1 MANRF
6 ELLTQPDILGSFET
20 GRAQTRQIQRER
32 LADQEMR
39 AKLDRGNQFR
49 QLAGQAYGAGNADER
64 QAAISQAASVDP
76 QAAMALDTQ
85 LASNEETKQKRLGVW
100 ARALTNIPETNQAA
114 RAALYQQMRPEML
127 KFGIANAPEQYTP
140 EVGQMAQ
147 AFADMASGQTPSQ
160 LTYFNSMTRGMAPA
174 DIERARRVELGL
186 DGRASSAGMS
196 MQKITGP
203 DGREYAVVFD
213 PRTGQPRPVSM
224 EELFGGGQPPSAPAP
239 SPAAPAQ
246 PAAALPP
253 QPATPFAGLSPAEK
267 AAQEAQAKAN
277 VELQMQPQIA
287 RETTLAKQ
295 RAETEAE
302 REAAAP
308 KRAQGLQQIRQSIGN
323 VVSTIDELGPLINGR
338 TTGLGGATLRGVP
351 GTDAYDLNSKL
362 TTIKA
367 NLGFDRLQA
376 MRDAS
381 PTGGAL
387 GQVAVQE
394 LEGLQASVASLDP
407 NQSEQ
412 QLKQGLARVK
422 RHYQNWQAIVE
433 ESYRQQT
440 PTNSRQQTPGAPP
453 TRGPAAS
460 EVTATGPNGQ
470 KIVLRNG
477 AWVPLQ

>member
-6 ELLTQPDILGSFET
+6 ELLNQPDILGSFET
-20 GRAQTRQIQRER
+20 GRAQARQVQREQ

-39 AKLDRGNQFR
+39 AKIDRGNQFR
-49 QLAGQAYGAGNADER
+49 QLAGAAYGAGNR
-64 QAAISQAASVDP
+64 TNRKTAISQAAAVDP

-85 LASNEETKQKRLGVW
+85 LAGNEDTKQKRLGVW
-100 ARALTNIPETNQAA
+100 ARALLNVPEGPTRQM
-114 RAALYQQMRPEML
+114 LYQQMRPEMQS
-127 KFGIANAPEQYTP
+127 FGINAPEQYSP
-140 EVGQMAQ
+140 EVGKMAQ
-147 AFADMASGQTPSQ
+147 AFVDMASGAPSAQLQT
-160 LTYFNSMTRGMAPA
+160 FRAMTQGLPPEDA
-174 DIERARRVELGL
+174 EKARRIELGL
-186 DGRASSAGMS
+186 DGRATSAGMS

-213 PRTGQPRPVSM
+213 PRTGAPRPVSM
-224 EELFGGGQPPSAPAP
+224 QELFGGQGAPQLAAPGSPAPA
-239 SPAAPAQ
+239 AQ
-246 PAAALPP
+246 PAAPVG
-253 QPATPFAGLSPAEK
+253 TPLAGLSPAEK

-295 RAETEAE
+295 RAETQAD
-302 REAAAP
+302 REASAP
-308 KRAQGLQQIRQSIGN
+308 KRVQGLQQIRQSVGN
-323 VVSTIDELGPLINGR
+323 VISTIDELNPLINGL
-338 TTGLGGATLRGVP
+338 TTGVGGAALRGVP
-351 GTDAYDLNSKL
+351 GTDAYNLNSKL

-407 NQSEQ
+407 NQSEPQLRQ
-412 QLKQGLARVK
+412 QLARVQ
-422 RHYQNWQAIVE
+422 RHYQNWLGIVE
-433 ESYRQQT
+433 ESYRQQGV
-440 PTNSRQQTPGAPP
+440 QA
-453 TRGPAAS
+453 PAAPS
-460 EVTATGPNGQ
+460 AAAPVRPGTPLPAANEITATGPNGQ